1 VSIKLTG
8 IHKAFGS
15 KKILRGLDLQV
26 EDGETVSLVG
36 FSGAGKSVTLKHIAG
51 LLMPDRGTVVV
62 DGNEVPT
69 MKREDLYKLRLDMGY
84 VFQFAA
90 LFDSMTIGDNV
101 AMGLRKKGGMKEN
114 EIRDR
119 VAESLGRVGLDGFEK
134 RFPAE
139 LSGGQKKRAGL
150 ARAIAYR
157 PKYLLYDE
165 PTSGLDPVTT
175 EVIDRL
181 IIKMKEELGVTSLVI
196 THDMKSAYAISDR
209 IAMLFEG
216 QVVEVGTPEQIQR
229 TDNRIV
235 RGFVE
240 GRPEMIE
247 EAQAAAE
254 AEPAASDGQHAQE
267 GPGHHAGGRHAQPQ
281 HGGHADGHRGQG
293 PQGRDA

>member
-1 VSIKLTG
+1 MSIQLVNV
-8 IHKAFGS
+8 HKAFGS
-15 KKILRGLDLQV
+15 KKILRGLSLDV

-51 LLMPDRGTVVV
+51 LLIPDQGTVTV

-69 MKREDLYKLRLDMGY
+69 MKREDLYKLRLEMGY

-101 AMGLRKKGGMKEN
+101 AMGLRKKGGMSET

-119 VAESLGRVGLDGFEK
+119 VAESLGRVGLDGFE
-134 RFPAE
+134 RRMPAE

-216 QVVEVGTPEQIQR
+216 RVVEVGTPDEIRR

-247 EAQAAAE
+247 EAQAAEAADAE
-254 AEPAASDGQHAQE
+254 AAVQARADRPHQGA
-267 GPGHHAGGRHAQPQ
+267 GHGNRND
-281 HGGHADGHRGQG
+281 GGHGDGHRGQG
-293 PQGRDA
+293 PQGRHA